1 MNPISN
7 DEIYSGGG
15 SINTG
20 FAPIPN
26 AYGYTI
32 SGNTYE
38 TEPNLPYN
46 SMAVY
51 GGVNYM
57 SPENS
62 GAEILRV
69 TIAGGITTGPQL
81 TNQCWVFIDT
91 MTIQGISDETGTIP
105 DEYSL
110 MQNYPNPFNPSTTIR
125 FSLPENSFT
134 VLKIFNS
141 LGEKVATLVSENLT
155 AGTYRFNWDASE
167 FTSGIYFY
175 NIQAGDFTETMK
187 MILLK

>member
-1 MNPISN
+1 
-7 DEIYSGGG
+7 
-15 SINTG
+15 
-20 FAPIPN
+20 
-26 AYGYTI
+26 
-32 SGNTYE
+32 
-38 TEPNLPYN
+38 
-46 SMAVY
+46 
-51 GGVNYM
+51 M